1 MGLKGLTHVYSAVL
15 FTGSLTGIPEGEK
28 TLFIVMI
35 SAIEVAIHE
44 AQLGGM
50 EEVMSCVKNAD
61 VLKPAKAAADGLLKE
76 IAGDK
81 GGRRYWEG
89 L

>member
-1 MGLKGLTHVYSAVL
+1 
-15 FTGSLTGIPEGEK
+15 
-28 TLFIVMI
+28 MI